1 VCFQGG
7 GEFFRDRAGACTDS
21 HNCSRIERIGASRR
35 HPPSKAQMLPHN
47 RFLFRRRQTKWL
59 HHARPLRARAHG
71 WVGTVLAGA
80 LLVIAPS
87 AVAQSLPP
95 SPSIEFDDSS
105 REVTG
110 YVLYAT
116 RKEDGIERRFDL
128 GRPRPGEG
136 GRVRVEVPQL
146 ETGTWRLELAAYN
159 DAGESPRAPAS
170 PSEIRVSGPARSAA
184 AGAAKQPPA
193 GKAAAAPPK
202 QNSSSGKDRKKGS
215 AIGKLWRVIV
225 GSDNP

>member
-1 VCFQGG
+1 
-7 GEFFRDRAGACTDS
+7 
-21 HNCSRIERIGASRR
+21 
-35 HPPSKAQMLPHN
+35 MLPYT
-47 RFLFRRRQTKWL
+47 RFWSRRRQTKPRGD
-59 HHARPLRARAHG
+59 ASGSCVRCHG
-71 WVGTVLAGA
+71 WVGIALAGLF
-80 LLVIAPS
+80 LLCAPS
-87 AVAQSLPP
+87 GVAQSLPP
-95 SPSIEFDDSS
+95 SPAIEFDDLG
-105 REVTG
+105 RDVVG

-116 RKEDGIERRFDL
+116 RKEDGVERRIDL
-128 GRPRPGEG
+128 GRPRPATG
-136 GRVRVEVPQL
+136 GRVRVQVPQL
-146 ETGTWRLELAAYN
+146 QSGTWRLELAAYN

-193 GKAAAAPPK
+193 GKSAAAPPK